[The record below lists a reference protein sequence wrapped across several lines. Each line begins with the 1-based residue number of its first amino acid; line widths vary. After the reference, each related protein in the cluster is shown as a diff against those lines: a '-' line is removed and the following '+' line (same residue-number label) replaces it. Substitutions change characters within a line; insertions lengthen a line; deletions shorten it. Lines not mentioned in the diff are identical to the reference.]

1 MASAFW
7 YLEDGRCFS
16 ERWSGMFY
24 ILELI
29 NNEIKLIPGGESFSE
44 YLDYYIWDEDA
55 DEYNG
60 HGGFIRKST
69 QESIMLDI
77 DLREYTQENRTYF
90 WKGAQEALRKLITTK
105 DESKDG
111 IIYIFTI
118 LLDMHKRIK
127 LGEKPELLNHSREIE
142 PYSGLQKGP
151 GWH

>member
-7 YLEDGRCFS
+7 YLEDGRYFS

-60 HGGFIRKST
+60 M
-69 QESIMLDI
+69 E
-77 DLREYTQENRTYF
+77 DLSA
-90 WKGAQEALRKLITTK
+90 KA
-105 DESKDG
+105 
-111 IIYIFTI
+111 
-118 LLDMHKRIK
+118 HKRA
-127 LGEKPELLNHSREIE
+127 
-142 PYSGLQKGP
+142 
-151 GWH
+151 

>member
-1 MASAFW
+1 
-7 YLEDGRCFS
+7 
-16 ERWSGMFY
+16 
-24 ILELI
+24 
-29 NNEIKLIPGGESFSE
+29 
-44 YLDYYIWDEDA
+44 
-55 DEYNG
+55 
-60 HGGFIRKST
+60 
-69 QESIMLDI
+69 MLDI

-127 LGEKPELLNHSREIE
+127 LGEKPELLNHSTEIE